1 MTMIRRPK
9 LFQVNSG
16 TATINC
22 NISQTNCSCDCPQCV
37 GCCVDC
43 ADCPN
48 LILTDIELWVYRAG
62 DFITTSGNCIPNYL
76 LMYVAFSWDTS
87 TDQATFF
94 VDGQLLALPAGRYE
108 GEVKVKGMK
117 AGLINFQ
124 LGHPYGIC
132 EVGTSTTIG
141 GDNDM
146 QPSGDGSSHTPVN
159 S

>member
-1 MTMIRRPK
+1 MTMIRPPK
-9 LFQVNSG
+9 LFQVNSS

-22 NISQTNCSCDCPQCV
+22 NISQTNCSCDCPQCT

-48 LILTDIELWVYRAG
+48 LTLVDIELWVYRSG
-62 DFITTSGNCIPNYL
+62 DFITTSGACIPNYL
-76 LMYVAFSWDTS
+76 LMYTAFSWDTF

-94 VDGQLLALPAGRYE
+94 VDGLLLALPAGRYE
-108 GEVKVKGMK
+108 GEVRVKGNK

-132 EVGTSTTIG
+132 EIGTSTTIG

-146 QPSGDGSSHTPVN
+146 QPSGDGSSPSPTT